1 MIRLDLIAPVGALL
15 QRNAAATPDKPA
27 YVDDDRSITWSALE
41 AETAALAR
49 HLVESG
55 LQPGQSVAIWLPNSV
70 DWIVATFAAI
80 RAGGVAVPFSCEAT
94 LQEAEYRIDDSAAAL
109 IFADSSLRPLLE
121 QLAASDRTLPR
132 VIWRDGVLPAQG
144 APDVAL
150 PDEDIHA
157 PAFIVY
163 TSGTTGKPKGVI
175 LLVHSMLWVNAACW
189 APIAGLSTDDV
200 VLSPL
205 PLFHSYAINIAV
217 LGILATGA
225 TERIMAKFSPSR
237 AIELLQA
244 GEATVMPGV
253 PTMFHFML
261 LTAREKG
268 AASLGRL
275 RVCISAGAI
284 LPAALNR
291 DFEALFGVELLDGYG
306 ITETSTMV
314 TMNWPGK
321 SRIHGS
327 CGLPVPGVAVRIID
341 PMTGLDRPRGEEG
354 ELICSGP
361 NVMQGY
367 LNKPEETAKVLKN
380 GWCHTGDLARSD
392 ENGFLTITGRLK
404 EIVIRGGQ
412 NISPAE
418 VGEALLGHPAVRDAA
433 VVGIPHETLGEVPVA
448 YVVWAE
454 RPVEFELLISHCR
467 NILAPYKIPA
477 DLREIDVIP
486 RTGSGKTIRFK
497 LREHYIS
504 IDAG

>member
-1 MIRLDLIAPVGALL
+1 MIRLDLIAPVGALM

-27 YVDDDRSITWSALE
+27 YIDDDRSITWSALE
-41 AETAALAR
+41 AETGALAR
-49 HLVESG
+49 QLVESG

-70 DWIVATFAAI
+70 DWIVATFAVI
-80 RAGGVAVPFSCEAT
+80 RAGGVAVPVSCEAT
-94 LQEAEYRIDDSAAAL
+94 EQEAEYRIDDAAAAL
-109 IFADSSLRPLLE
+109 IFADASIRPLLE
-121 QLAASDRTLPR
+121 QLAASGRTLPR
-132 VIWRDGVLPAQG
+132 VIWRDEGLPAQS
-144 APDVAL
+144 ASDVAL
-150 PDEDIHA
+150 PEEDIHA

-175 LLVHSMLWVNAACW
+175 LTVHSMLWVNAACW
-189 APIAGLSTDDV
+189 APIAGLASDDV

-237 AIELLQA
+237 AIEILQD
-244 GEATVMPGV
+244 GEATVLPGV
-253 PTMFHFML
+253 PTMFHFLL
-261 LTAREKG
+261 LTAREKVV
-268 AASLGRL
+268 STLGRL

-291 DFEALFGVELLDGYG
+291 DFEAQFGVELLDGYG

-321 SRIHGS
+321 NRIHGS
-327 CGLPVPGVAVRIID
+327 CGLPVPGMAVRIID

-361 NVMQGY
+361 NVMRGY
-367 LNKPEETAKVLKN
+367 LNKPEETAKVLRN
-380 GWCHTGDLARSD
+380 GWYHTGDLARSD

-418 VGEALLGHPAVRDAA
+418 VEEALLGHPAVRDAA

-467 NILAPYKIPA
+467 SLLAPYKIPA
-477 DLREIDVIP
+477 DMREIDVIP

-504 IDAG
+504 ISAS